1 MKPKTQGNRGWVTD
15 QLILIGQYE
24 AQMSHIDEKLN
35 DIWTDFENHGD
46 NEALMEKR
54 TQELAVLYEIQK
66 DLYTA
71 RKEAE
76 QQIFDVFPEAD
87 KTYWCLI
94 KHAATSFVIAEE
106 NFHARGCDSQSESVM
121 LKAASNLAKTTGL
134 ALRFEPYGCLRCLGE
149 QIRLTLEKDEKDE
162 SPASMTQ

>member
-46 NEALMEKR
+46 DQALMERR
-54 TQELAVLYEIQK
+54 TKELAVLYEIQR
-66 DLYTA
+66 DLYVA

-76 QQIFDVFPEAD
+76 QQIFNEFPDAD
-87 KTYWCLI
+87 KTYWCLV
-94 KHAATSFVIAEE
+94 KHAATAFVIAEE
-106 NFHARGCDSQSESVM
+106 NFHARDCNAEGESAM
-121 LKAASNLAKTTGL
+121 LKAASNLGKTTGL
-134 ALRFEPYGCLRCLGE
+134 ALGFEPYGCLRCLDEALKGE
-149 QIRLTLEKDEKDE
+149 RNEEKI
-162 SPASMTQ
+162 TQE